1 MTSGHATVQPVPP
14 TRGRHLVRRLA
25 TGPAWLVGIGGTLA
39 AGWAASLLL
48 GRVNGLSAP
57 PYDLAFFQQIIWN
70 VGTSGLWISSFHQG
84 SFLGLHFSPLLVV
97 PAVLERLV
105 GFDVRVLNVM
115 HALAVGGLVP
125 ASFLFLRA
133 LLRPSRAAA
142 VVAAGL
148 AIAIPVWGTTQDII
162 RSDFHPETIGVGLAL
177 VAGWAGLTGRTRI
190 LWVAATLA
198 LLTREDVSYAVAI
211 IGLVVAVR
219 GERAVRRQG
228 RILAAVAMVWAIVVF
243 GLLMPAIR
251 AGVATDTD
259 SYYAWLGGGL
269 GVLLAPIN
277 QTTALVA
284 HVARPTPWLAVAG
297 MIIAL
302 LGLPLLRPRW
312 LVLGLPP
319 LMAVL
324 LSDNFFQ
331 ANLRLQYGLIL
342 VVPLIVAAGFG
353 GRRALAIVERRL
365 RRSIV
370 RRHPRD
376 REAGGPSATWAGA
389 VPRFALALALTLALA
404 APAAIGAFVQGS
416 LPPFDHGD
424 PAFASRP
431 PGFDRLGQLVA
442 VIPARGVVAADE
454 GLVVALAARP
464 EIRRL
469 LVTSVAPADAFVVI
483 DRLGWFPTA
492 QLAANHNR
500 LLAALGPSTRP
511 VLADDGRFII
521 WGPQPGEPTP

>member
-1 MTSGHATVQPVPP
+1 MTPGHARVQPVQSG
-14 TRGRHLVRRLA
+14 RGRRFVRLLA
-25 TGPAWLVGIGGTLA
+25 GGPVWLVGIAGTLA

-97 PAVLERLV
+97 PAALERLF
-105 GFDVRVLNVM
+105 GPDVRVLNVI
-115 HALAVGGLVP
+115 HALAIGGLVP
-125 ASFLFLRA
+125 AGFLFLRA
-133 LLRPSRAAA
+133 ILRPSRAAG
-142 VVAAGL
+142 VVASGL
-148 AIAIPVWGTTQDII
+148 AIAIPVWGTTQDVI

-177 VAGWAGLTGRTRI
+177 VAGWAGLTGRPRI
-190 LWVAATLA
+190 MWIAAILA
-198 LLTREDVSYAVAI
+198 LLTREDVAYAVAI

-219 GERAVRRQG
+219 GDRTLRRQG
-228 RILAAVAMVWAIVVF
+228 RFLAVVATVWAIAVF
-243 GLLMPAIR
+243 GILMPAIR

-277 QTTALVA
+277 QTAAVVA

-297 MIIAL
+297 VIVAL

-312 LVLGLPP
+312 LVLALPP

-353 GRRALAIVERRL
+353 GRRALALVERRL

-370 RRHPRD
+370 RRRS
-376 REAGGPSATWAGA
+376 RVRAAGRGPATWAG
-389 VPRFALALALTLALA
+389 PLTGLALALALA
-404 APAAIGAFVQGS
+404 APAAVGAFIQGS

-431 PGFDRLGQLVA
+431 PGFDRLAHVGA

-454 GLVVALAARP
+454 GLVVAFAARA

-469 LVTSVAPADAFVVI
+469 LVTSVAPADAYVVI
-483 DRLGWFPTA
+483 DRMGWFPTA
-492 QLAANHNR
+492 QLAANHNTI
-500 LLAALGPSTRP
+500 LATLGASTRP
-511 VLADDGRFII
+511 LLADDGRFVI
-521 WGPQPGEPTP
+521 WGPQPGAAP

>member
-1 MTSGHATVQPVPP
+1 MTPGQATEQPVPSG
-14 TRGRHLVRRLA
+14 RGGRLVRLLA
-25 TGPAWLVGIGGTLA
+25 AGPVWLVGIAGTLA

-84 SFLGLHFSPLLVV
+84 SFLGLHFSPLLVI
-97 PAVLERLV
+97 PAALERLF
-105 GFDVRVLNVM
+105 GLDVRVLNVI

-125 ASFLFLRA
+125 AGFLFLRA
-133 LLRPSRAAA
+133 ILRPSRAADL
-142 VVAAGL
+142 VASGL
-148 AIAIPVWGTTQDII
+148 AIAIPVWGITQDVI

-177 VAGWAGLTGRTRI
+177 VAGWAGLTGRPRI
-190 LWVAATLA
+190 MWIAAILA
-198 LLTREDVSYAVAI
+198 LLTREDVAYAVAI

-219 GERAVRRQG
+219 GNRALRRQG
-228 RILAAVAMVWAIVVF
+228 RILAVVATVWAIAVF
-243 GLLMPAIR
+243 GILMPAIR

-269 GVLLAPIN
+269 GVLLAPFN
-277 QTTALVA
+277 QSAAVVA

-297 MIIAL
+297 MIVAL

-312 LVLGLPP
+312 LVLALPP

-342 VVPLIVAAGFG
+342 VVPLIVAAGSG
-353 GRRALAIVERRL
+353 GRRALALVERRM

-370 RRHPRD
+370 RRRS
-376 REAGGPSATWAGA
+376 RVRAAGRGPAMWPATFLG
-389 VPRFALALALTLALA
+389 LALALGLAL
-404 APAAIGAFVQGS
+404 PAVIGGFVQGS

-431 PGFDRLGQLVA
+431 AGFDRLAQLVA
-442 VIPARGVVAADE
+442 VIPAGGVVAADE

-464 EIRRL
+464 DIRRL

-483 DRLGWFPTA
+483 DRKGWFPTA
-492 QLAANHNR
+492 QLAANHST
-500 LLAALGPSTRP
+500 LLATLGRSTRP
-511 VLADDGRFII
+511 VLADDGRFVI
-521 WGPQPGEPTP
+521 WGLQPGVTAP